1 MKARKI
7 IIAACTGSAFLLCL
21 AGFVFAYRAYD
32 KASKVKAT
40 LGGTY
45 RQLETIYN
53 ENPFP
58 YPTNVA
64 VRRSEAAWMT
74 NWCQSLVE
82 ELRAGASS
90 NEDLSSS
97 GFIQK
102 LQNTSAELHRQAA
115 AEGGKVLADGFAFG
129 FDRYLGSKSEM
140 PKPENVKRL
149 ALQFAMVEAITREVL
164 ASHVNALSQID
175 REKFDGEGVETSGGG
190 GGRRHTP
197 AAAGAPVP
205 AVSAADARYPRQH
218 FTFTFTADEKSLAE
232 VLGRL
237 AKMPLFVVVT
247 ALKIDRVERGL
258 LSRPEKPAAEA
269 DKTKPAVEFDKAKAA
284 VMPPSQRVVSGPEV
298 APLLKTQM
306 QIDVYTFEGA

>member
-40 LGGTY
+40 LGGTFH
-45 RQLETIYN
+45 QLETIYN

-64 VRRSEAAWMT
+64 MRRSEAAWMT

-97 GFIQK
+97 GFIQNF
-102 LQNTSAELHRQAA
+102 QNISAELHRQAA
-115 AEGGKVLADGFAFG
+115 AEGGKVLSDGFAFG

-149 ALQFAMVEAITREVL
+149 ALQFAMVEAITREIL
-164 ASHVNALSQID
+164 ASRVNALSQID
-175 REKFDGEGVETSGGG
+175 REKFDGEGVETPAA
-190 GGRRHTP
+190 GGRRHAS
-197 AAAGAPVP
+197 AASASAPV
-205 AVSAADARYPRQH
+205 AASAADARYPRQH
-218 FTFTFTADEKSLAE
+218 FTFTFTADEKALAE

-247 ALKIDRVERGL
+247 ELKINRVERGL
-258 LSRPEKPAAEA
+258 LPRPEKTAVDS
-269 DKTKPAVEFDKAKAA
+269 DKAKPAVEFDKAKAA
-284 VMPPSQRVVSGPEV
+284 LIPPSQRVVSGPEV

-306 QIDVYTFEGA
+306 QVDVYTFEGV

>member
-21 AGFVFAYRAYD
+21 AGFIFAYRAYD

-40 LGGTY
+40 LGGTF
-45 RQLETIYN
+45 RQLETIYS

-58 YPTNVA
+58 YPTNVV

-74 NWCQSLVE
+74 NWCQSLAE
-82 ELRAGASS
+82 ELRAGTSS

-115 AEGGKVLADGFAFG
+115 TEGGKALSDGFAFG
-129 FDRYLGSKSEM
+129 FDRYLGVKSEM

-149 ALQFAMVEAITREVL
+149 ALQFAMVEAIAREIL
-164 ASHVNALSQID
+164 ASHVNALLQID
-175 REKFDGEGVETSGGG
+175 REKFDGESAETPAA
-190 GGRRHTP
+190 GGRRR
-197 AAAGAPVP
+197 ASAAGGAPTP
-205 AVSAADARYPRQH
+205 AVSVADARYPRQH

-232 VLGRL
+232 VLGRM

-247 ALKIDRVERGL
+247 ALKIDGVERGL
-258 LSRPEKPAAEA
+258 RPRPEKVAAES

-306 QIDVYTFEGA
+306 QVDVYTFEGV